1 MLKQAEVATQ
11 SLLALWDDGK
21 IPSCIDVL
29 SNLKDSGLYEISQR
43 MEEIIEST
51 YAGDDSKVI
60 ALKTALTVPFD
71 EMERYAGYVSNQS
84 KFTTH
89 QGVKGL
95 EYPRVM
101 VVLDDSEARGN
112 WFSYE
117 KLFGAKEKT
126 QTDLKNEKEGKDT
139 SIKRTARLFYVA
151 CTRAMESLAVVA
163 YSENPSLVRTTA
175 LTNGWFAEEEIL
187 ML

>member
-1 MLKQAEVATQ
+1 M
-11 SLLALWDDGK
+11 
-21 IPSCIDVL
+21 
-29 SNLKDSGLYEISQR
+29 SNLKESGLYELSER
-43 MEEIIEST
+43 MEEIIDGT

-60 ALKTALTVPFD
+60 ALKAALSVPFD
-71 EMERYAGYVSNQS
+71 EMERYAVYVSDQS
-84 KFTTH
+84 RFATH

-101 VVLDDSEARGN
+101 VVLDDSEAKGN

-117 KLFGAKEKT
+117 KLFGVKEKT

-139 SIKRTARLFYVA
+139 SIQRTARLFYVA

-163 YSENPSLVRTTA
+163 YSENPTLVRSTA
-175 LTNGWFAEEEIL
+175 LANGWFAEEEIV
-187 ML
+187 MV